1 MNEWTSTVVSAANE
15 RRTRQRTAERR
26 VDIAGSG
33 GAGNDGRQSMSP
45 RDLDY
50 APNRRRHPESV
61 VQ

>member
-1 MNEWTSTVVSAANE
+1 VLNEWTSTIVSAANE

-33 GAGNDGRQSMSP
+33 GAGNDGRRSMSP

-50 APNRRRHPESV
+50 ARLTDADILNL
-61 VQ
+61 